1 MDQIYTPLR
10 SDLCQIRRLALQP
23 AVSFDDTLHGNLDVV
38 SLESSPE
45 YEALSY
51 VWGSTTPAKTINLGD
66 HLISITPNLDNAL
79 RNLRLPNIP
88 RTLWVDALCINQD
101 DLDER
106 ASQVALMRRVYSEA
120 TTVLIWLGPESD
132 GSEEAMRSIERF
144 DKGYWKTYEFQT
156 QFMEILFRPW
166 FTRIWTVQEFVM
178 ARHSVVDGRM
188 KNPLFGCGG
197 VWVE

>member
-1 MDQIYTPLR
+1 MTQLYTPLN
-10 SDLCQIRRLALQP
+10 SDLSHIRRLILQP
-23 AVSFDDTLHGNLDVV
+23 AVSFDDPLQSHLDVV
-38 SLESSPE
+38 SLEASPE

-51 VWGSTTPAKTINLGD
+51 VWGSTQPPKTINLD
-66 HLISITPNLDNAL
+66 SRLMSITPNLDNAL
-79 RNLRLPNIP
+79 RNLRLPNLP
-88 RTLWVDALCINQD
+88 RILWVDALCINQD

-106 ASQVALMRRVYSEA
+106 ASQVALMRRVYSA
-120 TTVLIWLGPESD
+120 ASTVLIWLGPEAE
-132 GSEEAMRSIERF
+132 GSEEAMRSIDRF

-156 QFMEILFRPW
+156 QFMEILYRPW